1 MAKVLGFQIEINGTQ
16 RAISTSEEL
25 RRAIADIGK
34 ELKKATDVETI
45 QKLEKE
51 LELKAKDVSESQI
64 RDYLAKI
71 ESKRQELEIFIRN
84 ANNDMEK
91 KEKEMLKPIYQKIL
105 DIGNGFE
112 LNEARIS
119 IGFCYE
125 KLGKSKES
133 VENLKT
139 FLKDSPKSLL
149 SNVVSWKVSLLEK
162 L

>member
-1 MAKVLGFQIEINGTQ
+1 MGHAYEGKKDYGKAIE
-16 RAISTSEEL
+16 A
-25 RRAIADIGK
+25 
-34 ELKKATDVETI
+34 
-45 QKLEKE
+45 
-51 LELKAKDVSESQI
+51 
-64 RDYLAKI
+64 
-71 ESKRQELEIFIRN
+71 
-84 ANNDMEK
+84 
-91 KEKEMLKPIYQKIL
+91 YQKIL